1 MRSAVA
7 GQLVGVAKEL
17 LGESGGR
24 LPAAGLGGFAESF
37 ALFPISN
44 PPVRAGV
51 EAIDEQLV
59 GLASDRGFFRGGC
72 SVPNLNRGRWGL

>member
-1 MRSAVA
+1 MPAV
-7 GQLVGVAKEL
+7 
-17 LGESGGR
+17 S
-24 LPAAGLGGFAESF
+24 LGGFAESF

-59 GLASDRGFFRGGC
+59 GVAADRGFFRGGG
-72 SVPNLNRGRWGL
+72 SVPNLDRGRWGL

>member
-1 MRSAVA
+1 M
-7 GQLVGVAKEL
+7 GVAKEL

-59 GLASDRGFFRGGC
+59 GVASD
-72 SVPNLNRGRWGL
+72 